1 MNNVSIIITG
11 IAEYLTK
18 TFNVIILRG
27 QRKKMWVVGGIGG
40 PNCLLPKQ
48 EVTQNLEE
56 TAKTLKEGGL
66 GDGNQGGGGW
76 GR

>member
-1 MNNVSIIITG
+1 
-11 IAEYLTK
+11 
-18 TFNVIILRG
+18 
-27 QRKKMWVVGGIGG
+27 MWVVGGIGD

-48 EVTQNLEE
+48 EVSQNLEE

-66 GDGNQGGGGW
+66 GDGNQGEGGG

>member
-1 MNNVSIIITG
+1 
-11 IAEYLTK
+11 
-18 TFNVIILRG
+18 
-27 QRKKMWVVGGIGG
+27 MWVVGGIGG